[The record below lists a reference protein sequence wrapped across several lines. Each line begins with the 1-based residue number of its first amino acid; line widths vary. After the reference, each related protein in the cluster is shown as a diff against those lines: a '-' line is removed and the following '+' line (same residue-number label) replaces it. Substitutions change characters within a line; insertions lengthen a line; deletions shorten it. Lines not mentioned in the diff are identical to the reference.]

1 MMNRVKAYAYSN
13 AFVRALK
20 SRFLTISQYDS
31 MLKAKNDQ
39 EALRSLFETVY
50 GYYSKELIGEALS
63 LKKLDEFILKSFY
76 KDYDR
81 IMNSI
86 KNESIKRIVSKIYSK
101 HELDYLKTIF
111 KGLKNNL
118 KPKEILELIPS
129 FLIEKNKD
137 YSELANSKSLEE
149 FIEKIKNED
158 LKEIF
163 ELALKDYEKTK
174 SIVLTETLIDKH
186 LYLKV
191 WDFVQKLED
200 IDKKVLESI
209 IGAEIDLANI
219 SLIVRAKQFNLPE
232 KSIKNLIIP
241 VRYNLLDKEIEEA
254 LKALNNLDSIN
265 ALIAGY
271 YKKPMLLEYSEL
283 ARKEND
289 VSIFETG
296 LKRFLAILNL
306 SSFLGY
312 PFHVGII
319 VAYLNLKMFEGQ
331 DIRAILIGKRNG
343 LENERIKK
351 SLIMYGLIWLK
362 SFKYVMLNKN
372 TLKIY
377 EEKGFRMKKAVKVL
391 FILSIALAIISSF
404 ALITYAQ
411 AEAKPE
417 QKSEIGLALIGAS
430 IAIAIPGLGSA
441 LGMATTSAAAIG
453 AMAEKPEIFS
463 KTLIYIVFI
472 EAIAIYGLVVAFMI
486 LMKV

>member
-191 WDFVQKLED
+191 WDFVQKLKG

-296 LKRFLAILNL
+296 LKRFLVILNL
-306 SSFLGY
+306 SSFIGY

-331 DIRAILIGKRNG
+331 DIRAILIGKRDG

-351 SLIMYGLIWLK
+351 SLIMYGLI
-362 SFKYVMLNKN
+362 
-372 TLKIY
+372 
-377 EEKGFRMKKAVKVL
+377 
-391 FILSIALAIISSF
+391 
-404 ALITYAQ
+404 
-411 AEAKPE
+411 
-417 QKSEIGLALIGAS
+417 
-430 IAIAIPGLGSA
+430 
-441 LGMATTSAAAIG
+441 
-453 AMAEKPEIFS
+453 
-463 KTLIYIVFI
+463 
-472 EAIAIYGLVVAFMI
+472 
-486 LMKV
+486 